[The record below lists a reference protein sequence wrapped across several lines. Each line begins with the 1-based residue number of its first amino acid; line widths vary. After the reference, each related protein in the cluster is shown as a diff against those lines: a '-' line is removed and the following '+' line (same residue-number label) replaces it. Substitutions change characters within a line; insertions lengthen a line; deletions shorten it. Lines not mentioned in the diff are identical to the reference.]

1 LLPFILKYHKIE
13 DILLWSDLATPHYQK
28 DVLNWLRS
36 QNISFVER
44 PNNEPNCPQEP
55 IEKYLALRKKE
66 YKKRSKE
73 PKCLNGFRI
82 IWRNISKK
90 VIEKSRKNL
99 TERLRVK
106 LRSVGYAGVM
116 EPFKL
121 PKI

>member
-1 LLPFILKYHKIE
+1 MLQIVLKLDQLGNIGLFI
-13 DILLWSDLATPHYQK
+13 
-28 DVLNWLRS
+28 
-36 QNISFVER
+36 
-44 PNNEPNCPQEP
+44 
-55 IEKYLALRKKE
+55 KKK

-73 PKCLNGFRI
+73 LKSLNGFRI

-90 VIEKSRKNL
+90 VIEKFGKNL
-99 TERLRVK
+99 MERLRVK

>member
-1 LLPFILKYHKIE
+1 M
-13 DILLWSDLATPHYQK
+13 
-28 DVLNWLRS
+28 LNCLRP

-44 PNNEPNCPQEP
+44 PNNAPNCPQVRP
-55 IEKYLALRKKE
+55 IEKYWVLFKKE

-73 PKCLNGFRI
+73 PKSLNGFRI

-90 VIEKSRKNL
+90 VIEKSGKNL
-99 TERLRVK
+99 MERLRVK
-106 LRSVGYAGVM
+106 LRSVGYVGVM